1 MRCHGRTMADPDPE
15 LTRYLAQVRAHDEQA
30 ARSLVE
36 RLYPVV
42 TPIVRAHLSR
52 GEDEQDLMQDVYLKV
67 FDRLDQFRGQVPFT
81 HWVARVAVN
90 TCIDRLRARQRRPS
104 VCWSDLSAEQ
114 QRLLDNLSANDDHA
128 GREPLAWAVLEKLLD
143 QLPAAE
149 RTLILWLDLEQRS
162 IADVCSQTGWNS
174 GVVRIRAFRA
184 RRKLRALFQTLEST
198 HKSHE

>member
-1 MRCHGRTMADPDPE
+1 MADPDLE
-15 LTRYLAQVRAHDEQA
+15 LVRCLDQVRARDEQA
-30 ARSLVE
+30 ARTLVE
-36 RLYPVV
+36 RLHPVV
-42 TPIVRAHLSR
+42 APIVRAHLPH

-90 TCIDRLRARQRRPS
+90 TCIDRLRARRRRPS
-104 VCWSDLSAEQ
+104 VCWSDLSEEQ
-114 QRLLDNLSANDDHA
+114 QHLLDNLSATDGHA

-143 QLPAAE
+143 QLPPAE
-149 RTLILWLDLEQRS
+149 RTLIHLLEIEQRS